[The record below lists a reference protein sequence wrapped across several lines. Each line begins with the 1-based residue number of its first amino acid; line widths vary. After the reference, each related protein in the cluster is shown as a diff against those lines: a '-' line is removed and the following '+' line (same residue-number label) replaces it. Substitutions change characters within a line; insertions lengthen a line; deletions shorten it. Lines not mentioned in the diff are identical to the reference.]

1 MTRLAIFICL
11 MLNLAACLPVKDRT
25 NAACEFPMPQPPITE
40 WSDEAQDTFERAL
53 AHDIDVI
60 VDTPEVIRPDLRGTE
75 HNRQDAKR
83 LYQKA
88 VDLGHI
94 PALGSLAYYH
104 LKGFGRTDGTF
115 KSEPKVAFKLMSRL
129 AEAGDYRGYQGM
141 GVLIYEGLHNSQTNP
156 DKGARCM
163 EHAAILAPSD
173 DLEPVL
179 ALAEMDLGIRWGTLK
194 SPVTPRWRIE
204 RGVRLLEDLAFRDAP
219 EAYEALISY
228 YRFHDTSPL
237 KAEYYARL
245 MAQNGHPIA
254 RVVIESGYRSED
266 FGPPD
271 EAMSACIRNMNR
283 NEMARIEELCPR
295 PEGPLTRA
303 GVGLPPA
310 QTEPLDIPAYLTA
323 LREQNPDM

>member
-1 MTRLAIFICL
+1 MTRHVIFICL
-11 MLNLAACLPVKDRT
+11 MLHLVACLPVKDRT
-25 NAACEFPMPQPPITE
+25 NAACQFPMPQPPITE
-40 WSDEAQDTFERAL
+40 WSAEAQDAFERAL
-53 AHDIDVI
+53 AYDIDVI
-60 VDTPEVIRPDLRGTE
+60 LDTPELIRPDLRGADY
-75 HNRQDAKR
+75 NRQDAKL

-141 GVLIYEGLHNSQTNP
+141 GVLIYEGLHNSQPNP

-163 EHAAILAPSD
+163 ERAATIAPPN
-173 DLEPVL
+173 DLVPAL
-179 ALAEMDLGIRWGTLK
+179 ALAEMDLGVRLDALTSALN
-194 SPVTPRWRIE
+194 PPRRLE
-204 RGVRLLEDLAFRDAP
+204 RGIRLFEDLVFRDEP
-219 EAYEALISY
+219 EAYKALETY
-228 YRFHDTSPL
+228 YRFRDPNPR

-245 MAQNGHPIA
+245 MAQHGHIGA
-254 RVVIESGYRSED
+254 QSSMKGGYGAGD
-266 FGPPD
+266 YGPPD
-271 EAMSACIRNMNR
+271 EAMGQCIRDLDKNIIS
-283 NEMARIEELCPR
+283 RIEELCPL
-295 PEGPLTRA
+295 PDGPLTRA